1 MLTFNFAF
9 EVPKSHKVW
18 QKWMGNGW
26 ENSKMEQLEREVGWR
41 CVGGVV
47 IGWLDGQVF
56 PVEGENIAQAN
67 IYFLVSHI
75 LQGLI
80 LRLPCGKVRRDLV
93 REIKSMLEKVRGFIG
108 FLQSADATCVHQE
121 WDVMDFR
128 CPTLAVWQTKSTWLP
143 FQATTTGW
151 QWWVS
156 LWHLCWCCSQSHW
169 PRGKASYV
177 PVAPT
182 P

>member
-1 MLTFNFAF
+1 MPHLYGKCSPLTL
-9 EVPKSHKVW
+9 PLRCQSLIKSGKS
-18 QKWMGNGW
+18 GW
-26 ENSKMEQLEREVGWR
+26 GMDGETRSSSGEVGSR

-143 FQATTTGW
+143 FQATTTG
-151 QWWVS
+151 
-156 LWHLCWCCSQSHW
+156 
-169 PRGKASYV
+169 
-177 PVAPT
+177 
-182 P
+182 

>member
-1 MLTFNFAF
+1 MRFDRADCTSVTLVPAGPGAQDCVTSWVKAVEEACGLRNAASVREMLTFNFAF
-9 EVPKSHKVW
+9 E
-18 QKWMGNGW
+18 
-26 ENSKMEQLEREVGWR
+26 
-41 CVGGVV
+41 
-47 IGWLDGQVF
+47 VF
-56 PVEGENIAQAN
+56 PVEGENIAQ
-67 IYFLVSHI
+67 
-75 LQGLI
+75 
-80 LRLPCGKVRRDLV
+80 VRRDLV

-143 FQATTTGW
+143 FQA
-151 QWWVS
+151 
-156 LWHLCWCCSQSHW
+156 
-169 PRGKASYV
+169 SYV